1 MRLCIRC
8 SMLEEL
14 EIQRG
19 LIMEDEASTRFPTLA
34 YVNMVERNG
43 VLRHLQEMVNVKTLL
58 V

>member
-1 MRLCIRC
+1 
-8 SMLEEL
+8 MLEEL